1 MTPTD
6 VAAWVGAITGS
17 LVLLWDVFK
26 WVLSGVR
33 IRVSAEPNMT
43 AYGSAAALLGI
54 KTCIVVEAS
63 NVGQAKTTITHVVG
77 FHYTSPAHKF
87 LRRKPLKSIVVLD
100 PKPGAVPHEL
110 DVGER
115 WLGMMEQNEEIEEL
129 SRIGALYVGV
139 IHSSGKRPKLQ
150 RVIIHAPSA
159 A

>member
-26 WVLSGVR
+26 WVHSGARV
-33 IRVSAEPNMT
+33 RVSAAPNMR
-43 AYGSAAALLGI
+43 AYGSALALLGT
-54 KTCIVVEAS
+54 KTCIAVEAS

-77 FHYTSPAHKF
+77 FHYTSPVHKF
-87 LRRKPLKSIVVLD
+87 LQRKPLKSIIVPD
-100 PKPGAVPHEL
+100 PKLGAVPHAL

-129 SRIGALYVGV
+129 SRNGALYVGV
-139 IHSSGKRPKLQ
+139 YHSSGKRPELQ
-150 RVIIHAPSA
+150 RVIIHAPRAS
-159 A
+159 

>member
-1 MTPTD
+1 MAPTD
-6 VAAWVGAITGS
+6 AAAWVGAITGS

-26 WVLSGVR
+26 WVRSGAR
-33 IRVSAEPNMT
+33 IRVSASPNMT
-43 AYGSAAALLGI
+43 AYGSAVALLGT
-54 KTCIVVEAS
+54 KTCIAVEAS

-77 FHYTSPAHKF
+77 FHYKSPAHRF

-100 PKPGAVPHEL
+100 PKPGAVPQALE
-110 DVGER
+110 VGER

-129 SRIGALYVGV
+129 SRNGALYVGV
-139 IHSSGKRPKLQ
+139 YHSSGKRPELQ

>member
-33 IRVSAEPNMT
+33 IRVSVAPNMT
-43 AYGSAAALLGI
+43 AYGSAAALLGM

-129 SRIGALYVGV
+129 SRNGALYVGV
-139 IHSSGKRPKLQ
+139 IHSSGKRPKIQ